1 VRGIRHLILCTGNGN
16 VDNSQVDSLDMF
28 GKMVLPELVSVELHI
43 NRLSSLADLRLVCP
57 A

>member
-1 VRGIRHLILCTGNGN
+1 
-16 VDNSQVDSLDMF
+16 MF